1 MVLDLPTTLHLPL
14 PPQEAELPA
23 LAEKLHQRLVKQM
36 ALNVRRLDVVYAVMA
51 AAAMAS
57 EWGGGRGGCF
67 ILQPQR
73 CPMRAARQGSHG

>member
-57 EWGGGRGGCF
+57 EWGRGGGECEREEAGRGVCHHDS
-67 ILQPQR
+67 
-73 CPMRAARQGSHG
+73 GSNGQ

>member
-23 LAEKLHQRLVKQM
+23 LAEKLHQRLVEGGSV
-36 ALNVRRLDVVYAVMA
+36 NVRRLDVVCAIMT

-57 EWGGGRGGCF
+57 E
-67 ILQPQR
+67 
-73 CPMRAARQGSHG
+73 